1 MVRWLLGVLVVACPS
16 VALAKPAQ
24 APKSRVVEVAKEIR
38 GEIADIHEA
47 LAEVTPQR
55 SNGEEICFRVG
66 SLYMTA
72 RHELEEV
79 AESQKDLSAPA
90 KQLIGELIKDGRS
103 LPSFCDDKEKVKK
116 DPGYEQVKKAD
127 VADLK
132 RELAN
137 MDSTRQG
144 AAVPL
149 GEAVDDVT
157 SAVVDCPRH
166 AGARAPRE
174 RLRAAGRGP
183 RSASRAA

>member
-1 MVRWLLGVLVVACPS
+1 MVRWLLGVLAVAFSS
-16 VALAKPAQ
+16 VALAKSAQ
-24 APKSRVVEVAKEIR
+24 APNSRVVEVAKEIR

-55 SNGEEICFRVG
+55 SNSEEIRFRVG

-79 AESQKDLSAPA
+79 AGSQKDLLAPS

-103 LPSFCDDKEKVKK
+103 LPSFCDDKEKVKQ
-116 DPGYEQVKKAD
+116 DPGYEQVKKGD

-137 MDSTRQG
+137 MDR
-144 AAVPL
+144 
-149 GEAVDDVT
+149 
-157 SAVVDCPRH
+157 
-166 AGARAPRE
+166 RAKGLLSP
-174 RLRAAGRGP
+174 
-183 RSASRAA
+183 